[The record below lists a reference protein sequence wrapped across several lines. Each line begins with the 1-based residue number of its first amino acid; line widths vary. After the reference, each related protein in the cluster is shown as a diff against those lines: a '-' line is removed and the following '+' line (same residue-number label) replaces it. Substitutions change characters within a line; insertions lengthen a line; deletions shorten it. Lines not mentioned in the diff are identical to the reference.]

1 MMSPVCL
8 YVYQGLD
15 GNLSVGRESI
25 QGRRGD
31 GGARGSR
38 RGSGLVGGVFL
49 GRRGG
54 EVDVLG
60 RQCLP

>member
-1 MMSPVCL
+1 M
-8 YVYQGLD
+8 
-15 GNLSVGRESI
+15 GRESI

-31 GGARGSR
+31 GGVRGSR
-38 RGSGLVGGVFL
+38 RGSGLVGDFFL